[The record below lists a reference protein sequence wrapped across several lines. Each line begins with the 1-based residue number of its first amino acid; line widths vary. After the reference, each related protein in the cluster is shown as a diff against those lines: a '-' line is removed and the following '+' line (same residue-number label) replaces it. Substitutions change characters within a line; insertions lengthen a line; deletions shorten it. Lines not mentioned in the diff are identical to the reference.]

1 MEKKQRAG
9 ENLQGEVIRKEVTLS
24 RSCPLYSFK
33 HKRREGG
40 GRRVASDFFLIL
52 MRVTVS
58 VCCVLRE
65 GVNKVTDITEGRN
78 RRCFQHLALYLPLR
92 LQKHMNII
100 HNLER
105 EK

>member
-1 MEKKQRAG
+1 M
-9 ENLQGEVIRKEVTLS
+9 
-24 RSCPLYSFK
+24 
-33 HKRREGG
+33 
-40 GRRVASDFFLIL
+40 
-52 MRVTVS
+52 S

-92 LQKHMNII
+92 LQRHMNII

-105 EK
+105 EREINNRRVVPIFMISIEVLLLFLSSYLWKKIKTIQLG

>member
-1 MEKKQRAG
+1 MD
-9 ENLQGEVIRKEVTLS
+9 VTLS

-58 VCCVLRE
+58 VCCL
-65 GVNKVTDITEGRN
+65 
-78 RRCFQHLALYLPLR
+78 LSA
-92 LQKHMNII
+92 
-100 HNLER
+100 ER
-105 EK
+105 GCK